1 MKIILLGPPAAGK
14 GTQAENLSERF
25 KIPTISTG
33 EMIRAEIADK
43 TELGIEA
50 AKLINGGNL
59 VPDEVVIEMIKARIA
74 REDCK
79 NGFILDGFPRTVAQA
94 EAAEHLGIKIDKV
107 VSITV
112 PDEEIVKRISGRR
125 ICENCK
131 TGYHTIYDKPAKD
144 GVCDKCG
151 GKLICRDDDTEETV
165 RVRLKVFH
173 EKTESLIEYYT
184 NKNLLVEVESQEKIE
199 DTTALM
205 FKRLGV

>member
-59 VPDEVVIEMIKARIA
+59 VPDEVVIGMIKARIA

-173 EKTESLIEYYT
+173 EKTEPLIEYYA
-184 NKNLLVEVESQEKIE
+184 NKNLLVEVESQGKIE

>member
-1 MKIILLGPPAAGK
+1 MRIILLGPPAAGK

-59 VPDEVVIEMIKARIA
+59 VPDEVVIGMIKARIA
-74 REDCK
+74 KEDCK
-79 NGFILDGFPRTVAQA
+79 NGFILDGFPRTVGQA
-94 EAAEHLGIKIDKV
+94 EAAEHMGIKIDKV
-107 VSITV
+107 ISIFA

-131 TGYHTIYDKPAKD
+131 AGYHTVYDKPAKE
-144 GVCDKCG
+144 GICDKCG

-165 RVRLKVFH
+165 KVRLKVYH
-173 EKTESLIEYYT
+173 EKTEPLIEYYAK
-184 NKNLLVEVESQEKIE
+184 KNLLVEIESQEKIE